1 MYVPQKCEYALRAL
15 FELARHY
22 GEGPIKIAQIAE
34 VQAIPQSFLEVIL
47 SQLKKSGF
55 VDSQR
60 GNEGGYY
67 MVRAPNELTVGDVI
81 RFMQGSVGPV
91 ACVAHK
97 DNGNSNSC
105 PLSGGCVLLPMWEEV
120 QKAIS
125 HVYDGTTFQTLVDED
140 KRMRSRYVPD
150 YAI

>member
-1 MYVPQKCEYALRAL
+1 MFHKNVNMRCAL

-22 GEGPIKIAQIAE
+22 GEGPIKIAQIATA
-34 VQAIPQSFLEVIL
+34 QSIPQSLLEVIL

-55 VDSQR
+55 VDSQQ

-67 MVRAPNELTVGDVI
+67 MVRAPDELTVGDVI

-91 ACVAHK
+91 DCVTQK
-97 DNGNSNSC
+97 GDGNNC

-125 HVYDGTTFQTLVDED
+125 NVYDSTTFQRLVDKD
-140 KRMRSRYVPD
+140 KRMRYVPD
-150 YAI
+150 YTI